1 MKLRGLR
8 EGQAARTMV
17 VRFIESPCELCSLSF
32 LKNQLSDL
40 PGRQGHY
47 FLNYEGFRG
56 ARVINLS
63 HVFYESLF
71 LEPLESY
78 LLAVK

>member
-1 MKLRGLR
+1 
-8 EGQAARTMV
+8 MV
-17 VRFIESPCELCSLSF
+17 VRFIESPFEICCFSF

-40 PGRQGHY
+40 PGRQGHF
-47 FLNYEGFRG
+47 FLNHECFGG
-56 ARVINLS
+56 TRVIHLS
-63 HVFYESLF
+63 RVFFESLF